1 MGLLR
6 FLHFSMA
13 FPSLQG
19 PGPSPKPHHT
29 LGREE
34 CKSWGRFLLD
44 KEHAV
49 EKLPQYHSCSKR
61 DGGQR
66 RGEGCGGRNRVPR
79 LCLPLCG
86 LEPVSFPLWAINR
99 GWETGLAFPTI
110 INR

>member
-6 FLHFSMA
+6 FLHFFMEI
-13 FPSLQG
+13 PSLHG

-34 CKSWGRFLLD
+34 CKSWARFLLD

-61 DGGQR
+61 DG
-66 RGEGCGGRNRVPR
+66 RGAKKGRGLDGKEPGPKT
-79 LCLPLCG
+79 LPAT
-86 LEPVSFPLWAINR
+86 V
-99 GWETGLAFPTI
+99 
-110 INR
+110 